1 MSYKY
6 DVSVLMPA
14 IRTHQ
19 WLMMY
24 GSLFN
29 ACKEH
34 TWELVLVSPFDLP
47 AEMTHFDNVKL
58 IKDYGAPTRAAQIG
72 AIQCEGE
79 YMYHCVDDAI
89 FLPDAIDVA
98 VKSLKT
104 YGSRK
109 DVVNMRYREGA
120 MYSGQTLPA
129 GFWTA
134 HFHDELRLPGIP
146 THYKISLHHFMR
158 MDYFKEL
165 GGWDCQY
172 EYINHPLHDLM
183 FRVQADGGRL
193 FDSSTDATTCNHYVN
208 KSVDHA
214 PIYDAQ
220 TFSDKPKF
228 DAIYSQSGDA
238 AANRIHI
245 DLDNWQQTPP
255 IWKRRFEFK
264 DGKLP
269 QSYKELGYR

>member
-34 TWELVLVSPFDLP
+34 SWELVLVSPFDLP
-47 AEMTHFDNVKL
+47 PEMTHFDNVKL

-72 AIQCEGE
+72 ALQCEGE

-89 FLPDAIDVA
+89 FLPDAIDNA
-98 VKSLKT
+98 VRFLREN
-104 YGSRK
+104 GNRK

-120 MYSGQTLPA
+120 MYAGQTLPT

-134 HFHDELRLPGIP
+134 HFHDELRLAGIP
-146 THYKISLHHFMR
+146 REYKISLHHFMR

-193 FDSSTDATTCNHYVN
+193 YDSPTDATTCNHYVN

-214 PIYDAQ
+214 PIFDAQ
-220 TFSDKPKF
+220 TYGDKPKF
-228 DAIYSQSGDA
+228 DAVYREPGNPA
-238 AANRIHI
+238 ASRIHI

-269 QSYKELGYR
+269 QSYKELGY